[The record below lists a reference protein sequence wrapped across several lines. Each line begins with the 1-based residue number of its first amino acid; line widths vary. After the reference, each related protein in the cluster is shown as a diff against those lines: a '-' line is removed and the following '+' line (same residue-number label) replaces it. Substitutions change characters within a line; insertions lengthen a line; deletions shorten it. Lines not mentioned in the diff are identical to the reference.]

1 MLFLPTHSAHTLRH
15 LNRCFCEDTVLSVI
29 NLTLIWLMLPFV
41 AAYGTTSPDVNKR
54 KLLFPHDETSL
65 GITRISYQQLQRK
78 KKTKTL
84 NSETQAPPVLP
95 LAPLTQRVTTRPP
108 TGEAEL
114 GPALG
119 TPRPVDGSG
128 ACKPACPSSLARVV
142 SVLWGG
148 NPT

>member
-1 MLFLPTHSAHTLRH
+1 METILRDLGAASPIHESDNSYLCKFLVLTEAYSIHTDYEEMLFLPTHSAHTLRH

-78 KKTKTL
+78 K
-84 NSETQAPPVLP
+84 NQ
-95 LAPLTQRVTTRPP
+95 
-108 TGEAEL
+108 
-114 GPALG
+114 
-119 TPRPVDGSG
+119 
-128 ACKPACPSSLARVV
+128 KP
-142 SVLWGG
+142 
-148 NPT
+148 